1 MPYLCML
8 FVFICVCSSI
18 YANTR
23 EENTPELQ
31 ELDKQLSSLEKEL
44 DMLRKKALNAE
55 IRAQP
60 HMIDDWHEFTQEIG
74 TAEEN
79 EKNIL
84 AIKKKIHE
92 LEEQKQS
99 LLDLQDGD

>member
-1 MPYLCML
+1 MPYICML

-23 EENTPELQ
+23 EEMTPELQ

-44 DMLRKKALNAE
+44 ETLRKKALNAE

-60 HMIDDWHEFTQEIG
+60 HMIDDWHGFTQEIE
-74 TAEEN
+74 TAEDN
-79 EKNIL
+79 EKHIL
-84 AIKKKIHE
+84 AIKQKIEE
-92 LEEQKQS
+92 LEKQKQS
-99 LLDLQDGD
+99 LLDLEESE